1 MAMDANLN
9 YYNIL
14 GVSENAKPAAIKK
27 AYRKLAMKHHPDKG
41 GDEKQFKQINEA
53 NDTLTNKQK
62 RAEYDDLRKYGA
74 EPQFHRGPQRP
85 QARNQQQQ
93 GPFVWSHHQGSVDI
107 EEIFGSVFTGRG
119 PFRQQRQQRNRDV
132 HIELAITLEE
142 AYTGVNKR
150 IAFNTSNEQKTIDV
164 SIPQGVLTSTT
175 LRLRGLGDS
184 AITNIHPG
192 DLLVTIN
199 VQNNT
204 IFHREGQNL
213 HATIK
218 IGCFEAIIG
227 TEKTLKM
234 VNNEKLK
241 IKIPAGTQPG
251 QILSLRGKG
260 MPIMDSNLF
269 GDLFI
274 ELKVNIPKNLT
285 TDQKILIQDL
295 LKLT

>member
-1 MAMDANLN
+1 MDASKN
-9 YYNIL
+9 YYEIL
-14 GVSENAKPAAIKK
+14 GVSEAAKPAAIKK

-41 GDEKQFKQINEA
+41 GDEKTFKQINEA
-53 NDTLTNKQK
+53 NETLTNKQK

-74 EPQFHRGPQRP
+74 GPQFHHGPQRP
-85 QARNQQQQ
+85 HARNQQQQ
-93 GPFVWSHHQGSVDI
+93 SPFVWSHHQGSVNI
-107 EEIFGSVFTGRG
+107 EEIFGSVFTEHG

-132 HIELAITLEE
+132 HIQLSITLAE

-150 IAFNTSNEQKTIDV
+150 IAFNTSNEQKIIDV
-164 SIPQGVLTSTT
+164 AIPKGVLTSTT

-192 DLLVTIN
+192 DVLVTIN

-204 IFHREGQNL
+204 KFHREGQNL
-213 HATIK
+213 HATIE
-218 IGCFEAIIG
+218 IGCFQAMLG
-227 TEKTLKM
+227 AEKTLKM

-241 IKIPAGTQPG
+241 VKIPAGTQPG

-274 ELKVNIPKNLT
+274 ELKINIPKNLT

-295 LKLT
+295 LKST